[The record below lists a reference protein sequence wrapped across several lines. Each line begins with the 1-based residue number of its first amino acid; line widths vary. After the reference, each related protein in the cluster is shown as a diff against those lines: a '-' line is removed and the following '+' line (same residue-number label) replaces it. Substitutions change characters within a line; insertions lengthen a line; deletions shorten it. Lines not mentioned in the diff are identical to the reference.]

1 MSYRPF
7 LPIVFL
13 LLGTFFLP
21 ATAHSQSTAEQVKS
35 AIHTS
40 LGENVKEVY
49 PTNNCDA
56 NDSGHNYSG
65 EMTITRT
72 QEVSGTLRIWG
83 KAKVSYRN
91 LRTGGNTAIEYY
103 AECKKQDGGIVVSK
117 LKWRRGPCMRFASLV
132 GG

>member
-13 LLGTFFLP
+13 LLGTFFLSSD
-21 ATAHSQSTAEQVKS
+21 AYGQSTAEQVKT
-35 AIHTS
+35 AIHNS

-49 PTNNCDA
+49 PTNNCEA

-72 QEVSGTLRIWG
+72 QEVDGTLRVWG

-91 LRTGGNTAIEYY
+91 LRTGGNTAVEYY
-103 AECKKQDGGIVVSK
+103 AECKKQNGEIVVSR
-117 LKWRRGPCMRFASLV
+117 LRWRRGPCMRFASLL

>member
-7 LPIVFL
+7 LSIMFF
-13 LLGTFFLP
+13 LLGTFFLSP
-21 ATAHSQSTAEQVKS
+21 DVYSQSTAEQVKT
-35 AIHTS
+35 AIHNS
-40 LGENVKEVY
+40 LGEHVKEVY
-49 PTNNCDA
+49 PTNDCEA

-65 EMTITRT
+65 EMNITRT
-72 QEVSGTLRIWG
+72 QEVGGTLRVWG

-103 AECKKQDGGIVVSK
+103 AECKKQNGGIVVSK
-117 LKWRRGPCMRFASLV
+117 LRWRRGPCMRFASLI

>member
-7 LPIVFL
+7 LSVVFF
-13 LLGTFFLP
+13 LLGTSFLSSE
-21 ATAHSQSTAEQVKS
+21 AYSQSTAEQVKA
-35 AIHTS
+35 AIHAS
-40 LGENVKEVY
+40 LGEHVKEVY
-49 PTNNCDA
+49 PTNDCQA

-72 QEVSGTLRIWG
+72 QEVQGTLRVWG

-91 LRTGGNTAIEYY
+91 LRSGGNTAVEYY
-103 AECKKQDGGIVVSK
+103 AECKKQDGGIMVSR
-117 LKWRRGPCMRFASLV
+117 LRWRRGPCMRFASLL